1 MTITANTA
9 RSVDLLFIFTGSL
22 KFSVFLGGG
31 SGIGRAVCQAFV
43 KEGAKVAAVDIN
55 QQQVT
60 GTLQSLPGKTTSHRI
75 HQSMRCK
82 LKGVG
87 VSDFPSHLS
96 FWTGTFQICPFL
108 TGGFIHLMLVV

>member
-60 GTLQSLPGKTTSHRI
+60 GTLQTLPGKATSHRI
-75 HQSMRCK
+75 YQSMRCR
-82 LKGVG
+82 LRGVG
-87 VSDFPSHLS
+87 VIYLTQHL
-96 FWTGTFQICPFL
+96 PL
-108 TGGFIHLMLVV
+108 LVYF